1 MDTKLFVGGISWNTT
16 EDTLKA
22 YFEKVGKVVEVR
34 ILKDK
39 YTGKSRGYGFVEMG
53 STDLAKAAIAELHG
67 TTLDDREL
75 KVDHANPMTEDKANQ
90 KKQDKGDPR
99 SPKDF
104 HNN

>member
-16 EDTLKA
+16 EEALKE

-53 STDLAKAAIAELHG
+53 SVDLAKAAIAEFDG
-67 TTLDDREL
+67 TKLDGREL
-75 KVDHANPMTEDKANQ
+75 KVDHAKPMEPGNDRGN
-90 KKQDKGDPR
+90 DMGDPR
-99 SPKDF
+99 GSANF
-104 HNN
+104 HKNS